1 MVIDMKKLL
10 ALVIIFI
17 SFGSSAQVSVMGGMN
32 MLKSFSPEKPF
43 GGFHLGIE
51 IPRDDAISIYGRYSH
66 NFSQSASFYI
76 PEGAITLEP
85 RDPSSGLPYAFIGA
99 TPRMNYHIIEG
110 GTRYYLGNGFD
121 YGFSAYGG
129 TNLMVLFNKVRL
141 DYDPYDEVDYQI
153 YNAQTYVGEGS
164 YFSLG
169 FGLGGGVKYTMA
181 PYGTFYFDLNV
192 NYLILGQPS
201 SNEVNNTI
209 FGYQRLI
216 SPLLFNFNLGYR
228 KDFMW

>member
-1 MVIDMKKLL
+1 
-10 ALVIIFI
+10 
-17 SFGSSAQVSVMGGMN
+17 
-32 MLKSFSPEKPF
+32 
-43 GGFHLGIE
+43 
-51 IPRDDAISIYGRYSH
+51 
-66 NFSQSASFYI
+66 
-76 PEGAITLEP
+76 
-85 RDPSSGLPYAFIGA
+85 
-99 TPRMNYHIIEG
+99 MNYHIIEG

-209 FGYQRLI
+209 FGYERLI